1 MPTKK
6 RSTPASAPAA
16 DEASAAGAIPPEAD
30 GGDADG
36 PGAAAPGQRSVS
48 AEEIA
53 QDIATAIV
61 EKRLPPGTR
70 LREEALGKV
79 YGVSRTKIR
88 AALLTLSRDKLIQIV
103 PDKGA
108 LVSKPSVQ
116 EAREVFAVRRVLEAE
131 VVRLFVA
138 QARPRDFERLQ
149 QHIHIERTTLEPRT
163 SVGSAREKLL
173 GDFHVEMAECTG
185 NVTLTELVREMVAR
199 SSLIAM
205 LYPSTNDPHCS
216 SDEHEELL
224 RVCRRGDTAAAVA
237 CMNEHLQR
245 VEASLRLDG
254 GVPERQLDLVKALL
268 S

>member
-1 MPTKK
+1 MPTRK
-6 RSTPASAPAA
+6 RSTPASSAP
-16 DEASAAGAIPPEAD
+16 DESAPLDAVQPATSAGD
-30 GGDADG
+30 TD
-36 PGAAAPGQRSVS
+36 AAAPRSVS

-138 QARPRDFERLQ
+138 QARARDFELLE

-173 GDFHVEMAECTG
+173 GDFHVVMAECTG

-216 SDEHEELL
+216 SDEHEQLL

>member
-1 MPTKK
+1 MPSRK
-6 RSTPASAPAA
+6 RPTPPSAEPDVSATASETAVV
-16 DEASAAGAIPPEAD
+16 EAD
-30 GGDADG
+30 ANGGGGGDD
-36 PGAAAPGQRSVS
+36 AAPGQRSAS

-108 LVSKPSVQ
+108 VVSKPSVQ

-138 QARPRDFERLQ
+138 QARPRDFELLE
-149 QHIHIERTTLEPRT
+149 QHIHIERATLEPRT

-173 GDFHVEMAECTG
+173 GDFHVVMAECTG

-205 LYPSTNDPHCS
+205 LYPSSNDPHCS
-216 SDEHEELL
+216 SDEHEQLL
-224 RVCRRGDTAAAVA
+224 RVCRQGDTAAAVA
-237 CMNEHLQR
+237 CMSEHLQR

-254 GVPERQLDLVKALL
+254 GVPERQMDLVKALL

>member
-1 MPTKK
+1 MPTRK
-6 RSTPASAPAA
+6 RSTPASSAPPAA
-16 DEASAAGAIPPEAD
+16 ATLEDVPPDTSAGED
-30 GGDADG
+30 DAD
-36 PGAAAPGQRSVS
+36 AAAPRSVS

-138 QARPRDFERLQ
+138 QARARDFELLE

-173 GDFHVEMAECTG
+173 GDFHVVMAECTG

-216 SDEHEELL
+216 SDEHEQLL

>member
-1 MPTKK
+1 MPRTK
-6 RSTPASAPAA
+6 RSSPPPGLPDTSPAA
-16 DEASAAGAIPPEAD
+16 AGTDAGANE
-30 GGDADG
+30 
-36 PGAAAPGQRSVS
+36 PGAAADKPGARSVS

-79 YGVSRTKIR
+79 YGVSRTKVR

-131 VVRLFVA
+131 VVRLFTA
-138 QARPRDFERLQ
+138 QARPRDFELLE
-149 QHIHIERTTLEPRT
+149 QHIHIERATLEPRT
-163 SVGSAREKLL
+163 SPGSAREKLL
-173 GDFHVEMAECTG
+173 GDFHVVMAECVG
-185 NVTLTELVREMVAR
+185 NVTLAELVREMVAR

-205 LYPSTNDPHCS
+205 LYPSSNDAHCS

-224 RVCRRGDTAAAVA
+224 RVCRRGDAEAAVA
-237 CMNEHLQR
+237 CMSAHLLR
-245 VEASLRLDG
+245 VEASLRLDA
-254 GVPERQLDLVKALL
+254 GVAERQLDLVKALL